1 MEFAEKLITLR
12 KSRELTQE
20 QLAEQLN
27 VSRQSISKWESGQVI
42 PEVEK
47 IIEKRGGKLLEKYN
61 LFDIYEGAQIKEG
74 FKSVAYTIS
83 FRAKD
88 RTLEDKDIQPI
99 MEKILEDLSGMGIEL
114 RS

>member
-1 MEFAEKLITLR
+1 MEFAEKLIALR

-47 IIEKRGGKLLEKYN
+47 IVELSKCC
-61 LFDIYEGAQIKEG
+61 
-74 FKSVAYTIS
+74 
-83 FRAKD
+83 
-88 RTLEDKDIQPI
+88 
-99 MEKILEDLSGMGIEL
+99 LSGL
-114 RS
+114 

>member
-1 MEFAEKLITLR
+1 MKNITCLIFMKVHRSNPDTNPWL
-12 KSRELTQE
+12 
-20 QLAEQLN
+20 
-27 VSRQSISKWESGQVI
+27 I
-42 PEVEK
+42 
-47 IIEKRGGKLLEKYN
+47 LLC
-61 LFDIYEGAQIKEG
+61 
-74 FKSVAYTIS
+74 YTIS